1 MNFDER
7 TLTDAVLARMDG
19 CKDAR
24 FVTIMT
30 SLVRHLHDFVR
41 EVELTEAEWMEG
53 IRFLTAT
60 GQKCDDKRQE
70 FILLSDTLG
79 VSMLVDAI
87 NHRFAKGVTET
98 TVFGPFFVEG
108 APHVAQWAD
117 IRGGAKGPPCFVSG
131 TVRDID
137 GVPVADA
144 VIDVWQSDGEEG
156 FYDVQKPGAEPYC
169 RAKVHTD
176 ASGRF
181 GFLTVRPI
189 SYPVPTDGPVGR
201 MLLTMG
207 RHPFRPAHIHTM
219 IQREGFAP
227 LTTHLFVAG
236 DKYLDSDAVFGVK
249 DSLVVDFVTHPAGT
263 APDGSAMNEP
273 FVTATYDF
281 VLARA

>member
-1 MNFDER
+1 MNFNEQ

-19 CKDAR
+19 CDDAR
-24 FVTIMT
+24 FKTIMT
-30 SLVRHLHDFVR
+30 SLVRHLHAFVR
-41 EVELTEAEWMEG
+41 EVELTEAEWNEG

-87 NHRFAKGVTET
+87 NHRYAQGATET
-98 TVFGPFFVEG
+98 TVFGRFFVEG

-117 IRGGAKGPPCFVSG
+117 IRGGARGVPCFVSG
-131 TVRDID
+131 TVSDVD
-137 GVPVADA
+137 GAPVADA

-156 FYDVQKPGAEPYC
+156 FYDVQKPGGASYC

-181 GFLTVRPI
+181 GFLTVKPV
-189 SYPVPTDGPVGR
+189 SYPVPTDGPVGA
-201 MLLTMG
+201 MLLKMG

-219 IQREGFAP
+219 IAREGFAP

-236 DKYLDSDAVFGVK
+236 DEYLDSDAVFGVK
-249 DSLVVDFVTHPAGT
+249 DSLVVDFVAHPPGK
-263 APDGSAMNEP
+263 APDGSTVNEA
-273 FVTATYDF
+273 FATAHYDF